1 MLSGIK
7 ILVIGASHLS
17 TPGYLVDSLHDGL
30 QKQGATVHSI
40 GVCGTTPAA
49 WVSEANG
56 KCGGAER
63 IGTGPMRL
71 SINYSAKTKAISQ
84 LVQTEHPNLVV
95 VVMGDT
101 LAGYKQPYFDK
112 QWASLEVHKLTTALT
127 QLKVRCIW
135 IGPAWGNDG
144 GLSDKTQL
152 RVRQVS
158 EFLASNVEPCS
169 YVNSLSMAKPGEWR
183 TVDGQHFDAAG
194 YKSWGAAI
202 TLAITQLAEAH

>member
-7 ILVIGASHLS
+7 ILVIGASHLA
-17 TPGYLVDSLHDGL
+17 TPGYLINSLHDGL

-49 WVSEANG
+49 WVSEVYG
-56 KCGGAER
+56 ECGGAER
-63 IGTGPMRL
+63 IGNGPLRL
-71 SINYSAKTKAISQ
+71 SIKKSAKTTAISQ
-84 LVQTEHPNLVV
+84 LVQAEHPNLVV

-101 LAGYKQPYFDK
+101 IAGYADPYFPK
-112 QWASLEVHKLTTALT
+112 HWAAVEARKLTTALN

-144 GLSDKTQL
+144 GVSDKSQT
-152 RVRQVS
+152 RVKQVS
-158 EFLASNVEPCS
+158 AFLEANVEPCT

-183 TVDGQHFDAAG
+183 TVDGQHFDETG

-202 TLAITQLAEAH
+202 TIAIKQAAEKP